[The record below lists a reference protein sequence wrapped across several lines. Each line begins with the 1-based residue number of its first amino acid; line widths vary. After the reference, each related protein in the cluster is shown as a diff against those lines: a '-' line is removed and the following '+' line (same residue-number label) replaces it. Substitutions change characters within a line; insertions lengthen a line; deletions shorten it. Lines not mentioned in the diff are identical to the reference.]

1 MNQKKLVRISTMFF
15 LGLLIAVFSFTSK
28 PVSVDAAKKTT
39 VTSKKQ
45 SKTKKTS
52 KVTKQSK
59 KQTKATKKTATKT
72 TKKVTTK
79 KVATKT
85 TKKATTKK
93 VATKTTKKATTT
105 KKVVKKPTLT
115 TKITN
120 WNASS
125 AASLAGVVD
134 QTILEGFEELGFVV
148 TVNKQE
154 ANKYGYSGCF
164 SPSRQMIILKKGDTK
179 TLLHEMGHF
188 VDFVNNYQSSS
199 NEFQKIYKSEKSK
212 AKSFYNS
219 PSYTLSSPREYFAES
234 FSTYYS
240 NPATLKA
247 KCPKTY
253 AYMEKAALSV
263 TAKQIS
269 FIQDR
274 YGLY

>member
-52 KVTKQSK
+52 KVTKKSK
-59 KQTKATKKTATKT
+59 KQTK
-72 TKKVTTK
+72 TTK

-85 TKKATTKK
+85 TKKVTAKKTTTKK
-93 VATKTTKKATTT
+93 TTT
-105 KKVVKKPTLT
+105 KKVVKKATLT

-120 WNASS
+120 WNASN

-154 ANKYGYSGCF
+154 ANKYGYTGCF

-263 TAKQIS
+263 TAEQIS